1 MITVFDGDT
10 VEIALDDGRVE
21 KVRYLLVDSP
31 ELHHPTR
38 KVEELGLEAAIANRA
53 LVLGKRVRLELDI
66 QPRDRYGRLLAYV
79 WLDRPSGAVLASEV
93 MVEEG
98 FALPL
103 TLPPNVRHAG
113 RIHAALARARKE
125 ARGLWNAAAGRLF
138 TPKQVWADLS
148 LLAGVYLTL
157 DIRAEEVT
165 RQGRR
170 WIISEKGARTRLVV
184 YGDQEGLFGSIP
196 GLRGSRLRVIGKV
209 QASFQGAEI
218 LLADPAQILS
228 VTRGGKG
235 RKRRLSTRLST
246 YPHKN

>member
-38 KVEELGLEAAIANRA
+38 KVEEFGLEAAIANRA
-53 LVLGKRVRLELDI
+53 LVLGKRVRLEMDI
-66 QPRDRYGRLLAYV
+66 QQRDRYGRLLAYV
-79 WLDRPSGAVLASEV
+79 WIDRPSGPALASEV

-113 RIHAALARARKE
+113 RIHAALVRARKE
-125 ARGLWNAAAGRLF
+125 ARGFWNAAAGRLF
-138 TPKQVWADLS
+138 TPKQVWADLP

-157 DIRAEEVT
+157 DIRADEVT

-184 YGDQEGLFGSIP
+184 YEDQAGLFGSVP
-196 GLRGSRLRVIGKV
+196 ALRGTRLRVIGKV

-218 LLADPAQILS
+218 VLADPAQVIS
-228 VTRGGKG
+228 ATREQKR
-235 RKRRLSTRLST
+235 RKRRLSKRLST
-246 YPHKN
+246 YPQKN